1 MAKQVIVIGAV
12 ALGTKA
18 ACRLKRLS
26 PETEVIVLDKDE
38 KISYG
43 GCGIPYYISGDV
55 AEAEALQST
64 AFHMVRDA
72 EFFRK
77 IKGLTVMN
85 GTEVLS
91 IDRKNKQVLA
101 RTTKGED
108 LTLPYDELVI
118 GTGSRPRNLNI
129 PGQELNRI
137 YPVGNLQD
145 AINIKALI
153 AEGQVETAVIV
164 GAGFIG
170 LEMAEALSDM
180 WGIDTSVIE
189 MADRIM
195 PGNVSRPM
203 AQMAMKALEN
213 NGVSIYLEERV
224 LRFEGEGRVERVV
237 TDKRTLDADIVIMAV
252 GIQPCSELA
261 VGAGLEIGK
270 TGAIKVNERLQT
282 SDPNIYAG
290 GDCAEVINLVSGL
303 PGFYP
308 MGSIAN
314 RHGRIIGTNLAGGH
328 AQIEGAIGSFVVKLF
343 DTSLA
348 GTGLTLD
355 AAKKAGLDAMSVR
368 TGALDRAHFYP
379 HKEFM
384 FLELVFERESRRILG
399 IQGFGT
405 SGDAM
410 VGRINAVAAIL
421 KYKPVLADISN
432 MEFAY
437 SPPFSS
443 AMDIVN
449 ALANVAENALE
460 GRLKTMDHDTFN
472 QLWAN
477 DADTDVFYLDCRER
491 GDATAFLDK
500 YPGRWHNIPQGEIKD
515 RVDEIPKGKNI
526 VLLCNTG
533 MRSYEAQLNLREM
546 GIDTTRSVE
555 GGMKMLQTWGLDI

>member
-26 PETEVIVLDKDE
+26 PDTEVIVLDKDE

-55 AEAEALQST
+55 AEADALQST
-64 AFHMVRDA
+64 AFHMVRDS

-91 IDRKNKQVLA
+91 IDRKNKQVIA
-101 RTTKGED
+101 RTTAGKD
-108 LTLPYDELVI
+108 LTLPYDQLVI
-118 GTGSRPRNLNI
+118 GTGSRPRDLNI
-129 PGQELNRI
+129 PGQNLKRI

-153 AEGQVETAVIV
+153 AEGRVESAVIV

-180 WGIDTSVIE
+180 WGIETSVIE

-203 AQMAMKALEN
+203 AKMAMKALKDH
-213 NGVSIYLEERV
+213 GVSIFLEERV

-261 VGAGLEIGK
+261 VKAGLAIGN
-270 TGAIKVNERLQT
+270 TGAVKVNERLQT
-282 SDPNIYAG
+282 SDPDIYAG
-290 GDCAEVINLVSGL
+290 GDCAEVINLVSGR

-328 AQIEGAIGSFVVKLF
+328 AQIEGAIGSYVVKLF

-355 AAKKAGLDAMSVR
+355 AAKQAGLNAMSVR
-368 TGALDRAHFYP
+368 MGALDRAHFYP

-384 FLELVFERESRRILG
+384 FLELVFEPDTRRILG

-410 VGRINAVAAIL
+410 VGRINAVAAML
-421 KYKPVLADISN
+421 KYRPVLADISN
-432 MEFAY
+432 LEFAY

-449 ALANVAENALE
+449 ALANVAENVLE
-460 GRLKTMDHDTFN
+460 GRLKPLDHESFEL
-472 QLWAN
+472 LWSN
-477 DADTDVFYLDCRER
+477 DENTDVYLLDCRER
-491 GDATAFLDK
+491 ADAAPFLSK
-500 YPGRWHNIPQGEIKD
+500 YPGRWHNIPQGEIKE
-515 RVDEIPKGKNI
+515 RIDEIPKDKNI
-526 VLLCNTG
+526 VLVCNTG

-546 GIDTTRSVE
+546 GIDTSQSIE